1 MFFLTFFSKESI
13 IINIERNLCFVL
25 QAKDS
30 VKKINSVK
38 ANFDFFHYKK
48 SFFAMDLIW
57 RSEEIIKFG
66 DFCHFA
72 PIAPNFLR
80 AKIYPNK
87 V

>member
-1 MFFLTFFSKESI
+1 
-13 IINIERNLCFVL
+13 
-25 QAKDS
+25 
-30 VKKINSVK
+30 
-38 ANFDFFHYKK
+38 
-48 SFFAMDLIW
+48 MDLIW

-87 V
+87 VFNQFFIFIIETDKTS